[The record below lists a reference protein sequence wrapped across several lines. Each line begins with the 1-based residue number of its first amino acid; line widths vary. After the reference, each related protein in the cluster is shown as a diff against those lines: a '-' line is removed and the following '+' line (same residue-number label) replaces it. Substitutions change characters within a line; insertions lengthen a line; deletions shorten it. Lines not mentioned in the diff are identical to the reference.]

1 MCVILAVVIYILDLL
16 NPTSTAT
23 FFNIDILT
31 TFEDAVIVK
40 TKQGLEDEE
49 GDKEVNGDA
58 QELKD
63 VGTNANGGEP
73 RDEEGDEHYGNVEV

>member
-1 MCVILAVVIYILDLL
+1 ML

-40 TKQGLEDEE
+40 TKQDLEDEE
-49 GDKEVNGDA
+49 GDKGVNGDT

-73 RDEEGDEHYGNVEV
+73 RVEEGDEHYRNVEV